1 MRRQLA
7 WFYSLSQKINRQ
19 HVQFIL
25 VLFALVLFV
34 LGAGAPEGSGPGP
47 K

>member
-1 MRRQLA
+1 MKKQIARLLA
-7 WFYSLSQKINRQ
+7 FSQTISRQ
-19 HVQFIL
+19 HLQFIL
-25 VLFALVLFV
+25 ALFALVLFV